1 MNPVFDPYSQSVN
14 RSYNHTG
21 GFFAKRSTG
30 PFFAPFLNR
39 AIDSSIHYMIITT
52 TPTLEGKRIT
62 RYIGL
67 VNGEAIIGANLVKDF
82 FAGISDIVGGRSGA
96 YEQGL
101 REAKSIAIKD
111 MMDQAH
117 RLGANA
123 IVGVDLDYQTIGGN
137 GSMLMVSANGTAVI
151 IE

>member
-1 MNPVFDPYSQSVN
+1 MLV
-14 RSYNHTG
+14 
-21 GFFAKRSTG
+21 
-30 PFFAPFLNR
+30 
-39 AIDSSIHYMIITT
+39 TT
-52 TPTLEGKRIT
+52 TPNIEGKRIT
-62 RYIGL
+62 DYIGL

-82 FAGISDIVGGRSGA
+82 FANITDVVGGRSGA

-101 REAKSIAIKD
+101 REAKSIAIKE
-111 MMDQAH
+111 MIDQAT

-137 GSMLMVSANGTAVI
+137 GSMLMVSANGTAVV